1 VLKEDLVCRSIDKKH
16 PGRILAWAILIFF
29 AATIAAADKSA
40 ATAEEPVAETQNRSE
55 CEFPLPAI
63 EQNRQYIAQL
73 RNLTLFKDCKTEGSY
88 RFYQRWYAERIPWR
102 RFGSRWFAVFVI
114 ALGAVLPLV
123 VNWRKTEAYYK
134 VIVPVIGALI
144 VIAQGLSQT
153 FAYETTW
160 RNFMLARMKLE
171 TAQDSWQHEMIK
183 ASSASAE
190 ESLSRMEAAT
200 DVFARQVSDAVLEET
215 SGFFTAIQEAS
226 KARNAERPV
235 ADQ

>member
-1 VLKEDLVCRSIDKKH
+1 MCRSIEKKH
-16 PGRILAWAILIFF
+16 PGRIVAWAILIFF

-134 VIVPVIGALI
+134 VMVPVIGALI

-171 TAQDSWQHEMIK
+171 TAQDAWQHEMIK

-215 SGFFTAIQEAS
+215 SGFFTEIQEAS

>member
-1 VLKEDLVCRSIDKKH
+1 VQMIENKH
-16 PGRILAWAILIFF
+16 SGRIVAWAILIFF
-29 AATIAAADKSA
+29 AATIATAYKSA
-40 ATAEEPVAETQNRSE
+40 AAAEEPLTETQNPSE
-55 CEFPLPAI
+55 CEFPIPAI
-63 EQNRQYIAQL
+63 EQNRHYIGQL

-102 RFGSRWFAVFVI
+102 HFGSRWLAVFVI
-114 ALGAVLPLV
+114 ILGAALPLV
-123 VNWRKTEAYYK
+123 VNWRKTEPYYK
-134 VIVPVIGALI
+134 VIVPLIGALI

-160 RNFMLARMKLE
+160 KNFMLAHMKLA
-171 TAQDSWQHEMIK
+171 TAQDAWQHEMIK

-200 DVFARQVSDAVLEET
+200 DLFARQVSDTVLEET

-226 KARNAERPV
+226 KARNAEGPV
-235 ADQ
+235 AEQ

>member
-1 VLKEDLVCRSIDKKH
+1 MCRSIEKRR
-16 PGRILAWAILIFF
+16 PGRLVAWAILIFF
-29 AATIAAADKSA
+29 AVTIAAADKSA
-40 ATAEEPVAETQNRSE
+40 ASAEEPVADTHNRPD

-63 EQNRQYIAQL
+63 QQNREYIAQL

-102 RFGSRWFAVFVI
+102 RFGSRWFAVFIIV
-114 ALGAVLPLV
+114 LGALLPLV
-123 VNWRKTEAYYK
+123 VNWRKTEAHYK

-160 RNFMLARMKLE
+160 RNFMLAHMKLQ
-171 TAQDSWQHEMIK
+171 TAHDAWQHEMIK
-183 ASSASAE
+183 ASSTSAE
-190 ESLSRMEAAT
+190 ESLSRMEKAT
-200 DVFARQVSDAVLEET
+200 DAFAGQVSDAVLEET
-215 SGFFTAIQEAS
+215 SGFFTGIQEAS

>member
-1 VLKEDLVCRSIDKKH
+1 MGERGVPTAIKKH
-16 PGRILAWAILIFF
+16 PGRIVAWAIFIFF
-29 AATIAAADKSA
+29 AATIAAADQSA
-40 ATAEEPVAETQNRSE
+40 ASAKEPVAETQNRSE

-88 RFYQRWYAERIPWR
+88 RFYQRWYAERIPWG

-114 ALGAVLPLV
+114 VLGAVLPLV
-123 VNWRKTEAYYK
+123 VNWQKTEAHYK
-134 VIVPVIGALI
+134 VIVPLIGALI

-153 FAYETTW
+153 FAYETKW

-171 TAQDSWQHEMIK
+171 TAQDAWQHEMIK

-190 ESLSRMEAAT
+190 ESLSRMQAAT
-200 DVFARQVSDAVLEET
+200 DVFSRQVSDAVLEET

-226 KARNAERPV
+226 KARNAEGPV
-235 ADQ
+235 AD

>member
-1 VLKEDLVCRSIDKKH
+1 V
-16 PGRILAWAILIFF
+16 AWAILIFF

-102 RFGSRWFAVFVI
+102 RFGSRWFAVFIIV
-114 ALGAVLPLV
+114 LGALLPLV
-123 VNWRKTEAYYK
+123 VNWRKTEAHYK

-160 RNFMLARMKLE
+160 RNFMLAHMKLQ
-171 TAQDSWQHEMIK
+171 TAHDAWQHEMIK
-183 ASSASAE
+183 ASSTSAE
-190 ESLSRMEAAT
+190 ESLSRMEKAT
-200 DVFARQVSDAVLEET
+200 DAFAGQVSDAVLEET
-215 SGFFTAIQEAS
+215 SGFFTEIQEAS
-226 KARNAERPV
+226 KARNARTPV

>member
-1 VLKEDLVCRSIDKKH
+1 V
-16 PGRILAWAILIFF
+16 AWAILIFL
-29 AATIAAADKSA
+29 AATVAAADKSA

-88 RFYQRWYAERIPWR
+88 RFYQRWYAERILWR

-114 ALGAVLPLV
+114 VLGAVLPLV

-171 TAQDSWQHEMIK
+171 TAQDAWQHEMIK

-215 SGFFTAIQEAS
+215 SGFFTEIQEAS